1 MKLSSLAGLT
11 LATALLAVTPY
22 GDGGARAADAYEVHV
37 ILPLTGPGA
46 FIGNG
51 IKTNYEAVEA
61 VVNRSGGVGGGR
73 PLKFVFDDDQ
83 TSPQRDVQIGNT
95 VLASKPPIVLG
106 SAIVALC
113 NAIAPLALKGPVLYC
128 LSPSFQA
135 PPDGFSFSA
144 GPSTED
150 QVAAIIRYMRMKGW
164 TKLGVLNSIDTTGQ
178 NADKAIA
185 RAMSLAENK
194 TMSVVEHQHF
204 NPTDVSVAAQ
214 MERIKGAGAQ
224 AMIAWTT
231 GAQVATVFKAMIQS
245 DVDIPIGTSSGN
257 QTFAQMEQYASFLPK
272 RLLIGSG
279 LFPEH
284 AGLLTLDPRVEK
296 AQQDMYAVLKQ
307 RNVKPDISTTV
318 AWDTGLLV
326 ADALRKL
333 GPGVTAVQMRDHIR
347 GLTDFA
353 GVDGIYDFKAHPDRG
368 LGPDSATVVTYD
380 PAGQAWRWLSKP
392 GGEPLP

>member
-1 MKLSSLAGLT
+1 MKFGAIAVLA
-11 LATALLAVTPY
+11 AAAALLGATGVTDP
-22 GDGGARAADAYEVHV
+22 ARGADASEVHV

-61 VVNRSGGVGGGR
+61 VVNRSGAINGQ

-83 TSPQRDVQIGNT
+83 TTPQRDVQ
-95 VLASKPPIVLG
+95 VASSVFASKPPIVLG
-106 SAIVALC
+106 SAIVGLC
-113 NAIAPLALKGPVLYC
+113 NAMAPLAAANGPVLYC

-135 PPDGFSFSA
+135 PAGGFSFSA

-150 QVAAIIRYMRMKGW
+150 QVAALIRYFRLKGW

-185 RAMSLAENK
+185 RALALDENK
-194 TMSVVEHQHF
+194 SMHIVEHQHF
-204 NPTDVSVAAQ
+204 NPTDVSVTAQ

-224 AMIAWTT
+224 SMIAWTT
-231 GAQVATVFKAMIQS
+231 GAQVATVFKAMIQA
-245 DVDIPIGTSSGN
+245 DLNVPIGTSSGN
-257 QTFAQMEQYASFLPK
+257 QTFAQMEQYVSFLPK
-272 RLLIGSG
+272 QLLIGSG

-284 AGLLTLDPRVEK
+284 AGVVQLDPRIEK
-296 AQQDMYAVLKQ
+296 QQQDMYAVMKE
-307 RNVKPDISTTV
+307 RNVSPDISTTV

-326 ADALRKL
+326 ADAFRKL
-333 GPGVTAVQMRDHIR
+333 GAKATAAQMRDHIR

-353 GVDGIYDFKAHPDRG
+353 GIDGIYDFKAHYDRG
-368 LGPDSATVVTYD
+368 LGPESATVVSYD
-380 PAGQAWRWLSKP
+380 PAGRRWKWLSKP